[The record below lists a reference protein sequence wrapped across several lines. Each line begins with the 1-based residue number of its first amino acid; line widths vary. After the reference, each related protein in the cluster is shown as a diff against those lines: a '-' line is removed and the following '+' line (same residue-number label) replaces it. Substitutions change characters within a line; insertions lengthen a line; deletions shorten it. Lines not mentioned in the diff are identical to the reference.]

1 LADTNHIY
9 IVPVG
14 FTGHGGTLCWQP
26 WKKPCLWCKWHVPHG
41 GLFIWLQLPEGFST
55 NDLYPIALREKVK
68 YLAGSVCYPDHKSY
82 RYMRLNFPCIHL
94 KRSKRASADWR
105 SHPIIYEY

>member
-1 LADTNHIY
+1 MLAALEKTM
-9 IVPVG
+9 PLG
-14 FTGHGGTLCWQP
+14 
-26 WKKPCLWCKWHVPHG
+26 CKWHVPHG

-82 RYMRLNFPCIHL
+82 RYMRLNFTM
-94 KRSKRASADWR
+94 
-105 SHPIIYEY
+105 HPPQEIEEGIRRLAKAIRLYMNTK